1 MVHTESDNRTRWN
14 GRSVMAAEKVKKADA
29 EWKKQ
34 LTENQYY
41 VTRQKGTEPPYTGEY
56 EDTQTRGTYKCIC
69 CGQPL
74 LRSETK
80 FDSGCGWPSV
90 YARAK
95 DEFGE

>member
-1 MVHTESDNRTRWN
+1 
-14 GRSVMAAEKVKKADA
+14 MAEEKVKKADG

-56 EDTQTRGTYKCIC
+56 EETQTPGTYKCIC

-74 LRSETK
+74 FRSETK
-80 FDSGCGWPSV
+80 FDSGCGWPSF
-90 YARAK
+90 YAPAK
-95 DEFGE
+95 EELVETEEDS